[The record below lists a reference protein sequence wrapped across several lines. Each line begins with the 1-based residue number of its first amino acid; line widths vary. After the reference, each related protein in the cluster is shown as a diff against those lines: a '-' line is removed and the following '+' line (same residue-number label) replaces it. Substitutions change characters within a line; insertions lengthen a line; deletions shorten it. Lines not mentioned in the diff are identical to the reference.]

1 MSSGVA
7 TGERRQPMSSRVIVS
22 LGVWIL
28 ATVLISTMM
37 VGAALLFYVAMTAF
51 FAVFI
56 GVLAFVTRRPKGRRD
71 HGYL

>member
-1 MSSGVA
+1 
-7 TGERRQPMSSRVIVS
+7 

>member
-1 MSSGVA
+1 
-7 TGERRQPMSSRVIVS
+7 MSSRVIVS

-56 GVLAFVTRRPKGRRD
+56 GVLTVATRRPKGRRD

>member
-1 MSSGVA
+1 
-7 TGERRQPMSSRVIVS
+7 MSSRVIVS

-37 VGAALLFYVAMTAF
+37 VGAALLFYVAITAF
-51 FAVFI
+51 FAVLI
-56 GVLAFVTRRPKGRRD
+56 GVLTVVTRRPKSRRD